1 MSTNAVPAD
10 NPLRKLFE
18 EIVYGCYSQTSE
30 LNDAEISSYVAGILT
45 DFAETEQ
52 LYRIRDRR
60 GRPLREVSDML
71 VASDPVYGDAYS
83 FPREREVRKHIGDFS
98 LFFTGMFPESAQWLR
113 RNQQESLQALK
124 RAGKESYYI
133 VSQFNVF
140 EFEQEAPLFARLA
153 DAFDACADG
162 LTQVRKELDRRR
174 LLPHPNPT
182 PPPKLLM

>member
-1 MSTNAVPAD
+1 MSTNALPAE

-30 LNDAEISSYVAGILT
+30 LNDAEMSSYVAGILT

-98 LFFTGMFPESAQWLR
+98 LFFTGMFSGTETCGQ
-113 RNQQESLQALK
+113 
-124 RAGKESYYI
+124 GK
-133 VSQFNVF
+133 
-140 EFEQEAPLFARLA
+140 LLHRLA
-153 DAFDACADG
+153 VQC
-162 LTQVRKELDRRR
+162 V
-174 LLPHPNPT
+174 
-182 PPPKLLM
+182 

>member
-1 MSTNAVPAD
+1 MSTNATSAE

-18 EIVYGCYSQTSE
+18 EIVYGCYSQMPE
-30 LNDAEISSYVAGILT
+30 LNDAEIASYVAGILT

-60 GRPLREVSDML
+60 GRPLHEVSDML
-71 VASDPVYGDAYS
+71 VASDPVYGEAYS

-98 LFFTGMFPESAQWLR
+98 LFFAGMFPESAQWLR
-113 RNQQESLQALK
+113 RSPRESLQALK

-133 VSQFNVF
+133 VSQFDVF
-140 EFEQEAPLFARLA
+140 EYELEAPLFARLA
-153 DAFDACADG
+153 DGFDACAEG
-162 LTQVRKELDRRR
+162 LMQVRKEIDRRR
-174 LLPHPNPT
+174 LLPHCNPT

>member
-1 MSTNAVPAD
+1 MSANPMPAE
-10 NPLRKLFE
+10 NPLRELFE

-60 GRPLREVSDML
+60 GRQLREVSDML

-98 LFFTGMFPESAQWLR
+98 LFFAGMFPESAQWLR
-113 RNQQESLQALK
+113 RNRQESLQALR

-133 VSQFNVF
+133 VSQFNLF
-140 EFEQEAPLFARLA
+140 EFEQEAPLFGRLA
-153 DAFDACADG
+153 EAFDACADG

-174 LLPHPNPT
+174 LLPHRNST

>member
-1 MSTNAVPAD
+1 MSAHVAPAE

-18 EIVYGCYSQTSE
+18 EIVHGCYSQIPD
-30 LNDAEISSYVAGILT
+30 LNDEEIASYVAGVLT

-60 GRPLREVSDML
+60 GRALREVSDML
-71 VASDPVYGDAYS
+71 VASDPVYGEAYS

-98 LFFTGMFPESAQWLR
+98 LFFAGMFPESAHWLR
-113 RNQQESLQALK
+113 RTQQESLQALK

-133 VSQFNVF
+133 VSQFDVF
-140 EFEQEAPLFARLA
+140 EFEEEAPLFGRLA
-153 DAFDACADG
+153 EKFDTCADG
-162 LTQVRKELDRRR
+162 LTHVRKELDRRR
-174 LLPHPNPT
+174 LLPHCRPS

>member
-1 MSTNAVPAD
+1 MPSNGMTQE
-10 NPLRKLFE
+10 NPLRTLFE
-18 EIVYGCYSQTSE
+18 EIVYDCYSQTSE
-30 LNDAEISSYVAGILT
+30 LNDPEIADYVAGVLT

-52 LYRIRDRR
+52 LYRIRDRS
-60 GRPLREVSDML
+60 GRPLHEVSDML

-98 LFFTGMFPESAQWLR
+98 LFFAGMFPTFAQWHR
-113 RNQQESLQALK
+113 RNPHESLQALQ

-153 DAFDACADG
+153 DTFDACAYG
-162 LTQVRKELDRRR
+162 LTQVRKELDRRKI
-174 LLPHPNPT
+174 LPYNK
-182 PPPKLLM
+182 PPSEPKLLM

>member
-1 MSTNAVPAD
+1 MSANSAPEE

-18 EIVYGCYSQTSE
+18 EIVFGCYSQSSE
-30 LNDAEISSYVAGILT
+30 LNDAEISNYVAGILT

-52 LYRIRDRR
+52 LYRIRDHR

-71 VASDPVYGDAYS
+71 VASDPVYGEAYS
-83 FPREREVRKHIGDFS
+83 FPREREVRKHIGDYS

-133 VSQFNVF
+133 VSQFDVF

-153 DAFDACADG
+153 EGFDACADG

-174 LLPHPNPT
+174 LLPHRNPT
-182 PPPKLLM
+182 PPQKLLM

>member
-1 MSTNAVPAD
+1 MSQDGKTQE

-18 EIVYGCYSQTSE
+18 EIVYDCYSQNSE
-30 LNDAEISSYVAGILT
+30 LDDAEVASYVAGILT

-60 GRPLREVSDML
+60 GRQLREVREML
-71 VASDPVYGDAYS
+71 VASDPVYGEAYS
-83 FPREREVRKHIGDFS
+83 FVREREVRKHIGDFS
-98 LFFTGMFPESAQWLR
+98 LFFAGMFPKFAQWQH
-113 RNQQESLQALK
+113 RNPQESLQALQ

-153 DAFDACADG
+153 ETFDACAYG
-162 LTQVRKELDRRR
+162 LTQVRKELDRRKI
-174 LLPHPNPT
+174 LPHRD
-182 PPPKLLM
+182 PPAEPKQLM

>member
-1 MSTNAVPAD
+1 MSAHVAPAE

-18 EIVYGCYSQTSE
+18 EIVRGCYSQIPD
-30 LNDAEISSYVAGILT
+30 LNDEEIASYVAGVLT

-60 GRPLREVSDML
+60 GRALREVSDML
-71 VASDPVYGDAYS
+71 VASDPVYGEAYS

-98 LFFTGMFPESAQWLR
+98 LFFAGMFPESAHWLR
-113 RNQQESLQALK
+113 RTQQESLQALK

-133 VSQFNVF
+133 VSQFDVF
-140 EFEQEAPLFARLA
+140 EFEEEAPLFGRLA
-153 DAFDACADG
+153 EKFDTCADG
-162 LTQVRKELDRRR
+162 LAHVRKELDRRR
-174 LLPHPNPT
+174 LLPPCPPS

>member
-1 MSTNAVPAD
+1 MSTNATPAE

-18 EIVYGCYSQTSE
+18 EIVYGCYCQNSE
-30 LNDAEISSYVAGILT
+30 LNDAEIASYVAGILT

-52 LYRIRDRR
+52 LYRIRDSR

-83 FPREREVRKHIGDFS
+83 FPREREVRKHIGDYS
-98 LFFTGMFPESAQWLR
+98 LFFAGMFPESAQWLR
-113 RNQQESLQALK
+113 RNQQESLQALR

-133 VSQFNVF
+133 VSQFNLF

-153 DAFDACADG
+153 EVFDACADG

-174 LLPHPNPT
+174 LLPHCNPT

>member
-1 MSTNAVPAD
+1 MSTNAAPAE

-18 EIVYGCYSQTSE
+18 EIVYDCYRQIAA
-30 LNDAEISSYVAGILT
+30 LNDAEISNYVAGVLT

-60 GRPLREVSDML
+60 GRPLHEVSDML

-98 LFFTGMFPESAQWLR
+98 LFFAGMFPESAQWLR
-113 RNQQESLQALK
+113 RNPQESLQALK

-133 VSQFNVF
+133 VSQFDVF
-140 EFEQEAPLFARLA
+140 EYEMEAPLFARLA
-153 DAFDACADG
+153 DSFDACADG
-162 LTQVRKELDRRR
+162 LMQVRKEIDRRR
-174 LLPHPNPT
+174 LLPHCNPA